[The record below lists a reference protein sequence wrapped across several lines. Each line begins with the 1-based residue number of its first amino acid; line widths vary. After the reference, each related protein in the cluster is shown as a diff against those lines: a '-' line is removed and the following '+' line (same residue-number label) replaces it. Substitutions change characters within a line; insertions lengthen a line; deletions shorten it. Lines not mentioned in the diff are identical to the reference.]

1 MRRLPRSALLLRAVN
16 VGGNALRMATFAE
29 TLADAGCTSV
39 QTVGTS
45 GTAVVETPA
54 NVRGETLEQK
64 VEAALRQRAGLRT
77 EVFARERDEWD
88 GVVRSN
94 PFRREA
100 QDDPAH
106 LLVVFLKTRPAPESW
121 SRLAAAVA
129 GRERTAPGGRH
140 AYLVYPDGIGRSKL
154 TAARIDRAL
163 GIPGTGRNW
172 NTVVSLHSK
181 LRP

>member
-1 MRRLPRSALLLRAVN
+1 MRRVPRSALLLRAVN

-29 TLADAGCTSV
+29 ILTDAGCSSV
-39 QTVGTS
+39 QTFGAS
-45 GTAVVETPA
+45 GTAVVETPT

-64 VEAALRQRAGLRT
+64 VEVALRQRAGLRT
-77 EVFARERDEWD
+77 EVFARERDEWN
-88 GVVRSN
+88 GVIRSN
-94 PFRREA
+94 PFPREA

-106 LLVVFLKTRPAPESW
+106 LLVVFLKRRPEPVSW
-121 SRLAAAVA
+121 SRLAGVVA
-129 GRERTAPGGRH
+129 GPERTAPGGRH
-140 AYLVYPDGIGRSKL
+140 AYIVYPGGIGRSKL

-163 GIPGTGRNW
+163 GVPGTGRNW